1 MPTPV
6 PLAISSDRHPIMVA
20 IGINEGTRTPDGGYT
35 KAYFGHRDPG
45 NGKLNIGTVSGQQG
59 GSPQSSDRRWM
70 GILTNTSVKV
80 TPLLQRMGIPQNSVG
95 FNRLLFNA
103 LDLAVQAPAA
113 LPDFLKRLP
122 RIVQAGVTIEAIA
135 KARADSFF
143 NPATGRLEA
152 GGFGNNYARLLADQR
167 SRAGTFDYR
176 RRG

>member
-1 MPTPV
+1 
-6 PLAISSDRHPIMVA
+6 
-20 IGINEGTRTPDGGYT
+20 
-35 KAYFGHRDPG
+35 
-45 NGKLNIGTVSGQQG
+45 
-59 GSPQSSDRRWM
+59 
-70 GILTNTSVKV
+70 
-80 TPLLQRMGIPQNSVG
+80 LLQRMGIPQNSVG

>member
-1 MPTPV
+1 
-6 PLAISSDRHPIMVA
+6 
-20 IGINEGTRTPDGGYT
+20 
-35 KAYFGHRDPG
+35 
-45 NGKLNIGTVSGQQG
+45 
-59 GSPQSSDRRWM
+59 M
-70 GILTNTSVKV
+70 GILTNTAVKV

-122 RIVQAGVTIEAIA
+122 RIIQAGVTIEAIA

-152 GGFGNNYARLLADQR
+152 SGFGNNYARLLADQR